1 MFEKLRN
8 LFIGYPLKSAGDSD
22 EEHLLSKSQALAMLS
37 SDALSSIAYGPE
49 QVILV
54 LTTISA
60 AAIWWS
66 LPIGLLV
73 LVLLAS
79 LTISYQQVI
88 HAYPK
93 GGGAYI
99 VSTENL
105 SPSMGLLA
113 GGSLLIDYMLTVA
126 VSVSSGADAITS
138 AFPAFKNFNLEIAI
152 ALVLLLMLMNLRG
165 LRESARSL
173 MVPVYLFIIS
183 TMFLIVYGAFQ
194 IVTGQLPYHATAH
207 VGVVVPGVSIILLL
221 RAFTSGS
228 ASLTGVEAISN
239 AVPFFKKPKENNAA
253 GTLAIMSL
261 ILGIMFAGITFLNY
275 WLGILPNAHVT
286 VLAQI
291 AKEIFGDS
299 LVGNALFYV
308 FQLSTALILAVAAN
322 TGFSAFPMLSFNM
335 ARNKY
340 MPHLF
345 MEKGAR
351 LGYSNGIITLAVG
364 AIALLFIFN
373 GSTERLIPLYT
384 IGVFIPFALSQTGMV
399 VHWKRKIGKDFL
411 RHSLANILG
420 AIICYVIIL
429 ILLIFRL
436 NEIWPFF
443 PIIIALMILFYSI
456 KNHYNN
462 VAMQLRLTE
471 DVTNVHYD
479 GNTVLILVGN
489 LTQASIRAINYA
501 KSIGQTVV
509 AMHVST
515 LETKQKDLEIEKEFK
530 TYFPEVTFVNI
541 ESNYRD
547 IVKPT
552 MLFVNKMNREAQK
565 QNHTMTVIIPKFIP
579 KHSWQNVLHNQ
590 MSLRL
595 RARLRWYEDIIIAT
609 YSYHLKK

>member
-207 VGVVVPGVSIILLL
+207 VGAVVPGVSIILLL

-364 AIALLFIFN
+364 AIVLLFIFN

-399 VHWKRKIGKDFL
+399 VHWKRKISKGFL
-411 RHSLANILG
+411 RHSLANVLG

-595 RARLRWYEDIIIAT
+595 RVRLRWYEDIIIAT

>member
-1 MFEKLRN
+1 MLEKLRN
-8 LFIGYPLKSAGDSD
+8 VFIGNRLESAGETD
-22 EEHLLSKSQALAMLS
+22 EDHLLSKSQALAMLS

-93 GGGAYI
+93 GGGAYM

-105 SPSMGLLA
+105 SPSMGLIA
-113 GGSLLIDYMLTVA
+113 GGSLLVDYMLTVA

-138 AFPAFKNFNLEIAI
+138 AFPAIKEFNLEISI
-152 ALVLLLMLMNLRG
+152 VLVLALMFMNLRG
-165 LRESARSL
+165 LRESAKSL
-173 MVPVYLFIIS
+173 MIPVYLFIVSIL
-183 TMFLIVYGAFQ
+183 FLIAYGAFQ
-194 IVTGQLPYHATAH
+194 ILTGHLAYTATAH
-207 VGVVVPGVSIILLL
+207 IGKVVPGVSIILLL

-239 AVPFFKKPKENNAA
+239 AVPFFKKPKEKNAA

-261 ILGIMFAGITFLNY
+261 IMFAGITFLNY
-275 WLGILPNAHVT
+275 WLGITPSAHVT
-286 VLAQI
+286 ILAQI
-291 AKEIFGDS
+291 AQRIFGDS
-299 LVGNALFYV
+299 TIGNALFYI

-335 ARNKY
+335 AKNKY

-364 AIALLFIFN
+364 AIALLCIFN

-384 IGVFIPFALSQTGMV
+384 IGVFVPFALSQTGMII
-399 VHWKRKIGKDFL
+399 HWKRKFGQGYLK
-411 RHSLANILG
+411 HSVANILG
-420 AIICYVIIL
+420 AIICYLIIL
-429 ILLIFRL
+429 ILLIFRIG
-436 NEIWPFF
+436 EIWPFF
-443 PIIIALMILFYSI
+443 PIIFVLMFLFHSI
-456 KNHYNN
+456 KNHYKN
-462 VAMQLRLTE
+462 VAMQLRLTD
-471 DVTNVHYD
+471 DVKNIHYD

-489 LTQASIRAINYA
+489 MTQASIRAINYA

-515 LETKQKDLEIEKEFK
+515 LETREKDLEVEEEFK
-530 TYFPEVTFVNI
+530 HYFPDVTFVNI

-552 MLFVNKMNREAQK
+552 MMFVQKMNHEAK
-565 QNHTMTVIIPKFIP
+565 KNNHTMTVIIPKFIP
-579 KHSWQNVLHNQ
+579 KHSWQNILHNQ
-590 MSLRL
+590 MSLRI

>member
-99 VSTENL
+99 VSNENL

-207 VGVVVPGVSIILLL
+207 VGAVVPGVSIILLL

-399 VHWKRKIGKDFL
+399 VHWKRKISKGFL

-595 RARLRWYEDIIIAT
+595 RVRLRWYEDIIIAT

>member
-99 VSTENL
+99 VSNENL

-335 ARNKY
+335 AQNKY

-364 AIALLFIFN
+364 AIVLLFIFN

-399 VHWKRKIGKDFL
+399 VHWKRKISKGFL

-595 RARLRWYEDIIIAT
+595 RVRLRWYEDIIIAT

>member
-1 MFEKLRN
+1 MLEKLRN
-8 LFIGYPLKSAGDSD
+8 VFIGNPLESAGETD
-22 EEHLLSKSQALAMLS
+22 EDHLLSKSQALAMLS

-54 LTTISA
+54 LTSISA

-93 GGGAYI
+93 GGGAYM

-105 SPSMGLLA
+105 SPSMGLIA
-113 GGSLLIDYMLTVA
+113 GGSLLVDYMLTVA

-138 AFPAFKNFNLEIAI
+138 AFPAIKHFNLEISI
-152 ALVLLLMLMNLRG
+152 VLVLILMFMNLRG
-165 LRESARSL
+165 LRESAKSL
-173 MVPVYLFIIS
+173 MIPVYLFIVSIL
-183 TMFLIVYGAFQ
+183 FLIAYGAFQ
-194 IVTGQLPYHATAH
+194 ILTGHLAYTATAH
-207 VGVVVPGVSIILLL
+207 VGKVVPGVSLILLL

-239 AVPFFKKPKENNAA
+239 AVPFFKKPKEKNAA

-275 WLGILPNAHVT
+275 WLGILPSEHVT

-291 AKEIFGDS
+291 AQRIFGNS
-299 LVGNALFYV
+299 PIGNTLFYI

-335 ARNKY
+335 AKNKY

-364 AIALLFIFN
+364 AIALLCIFN

-399 VHWKRKIGKDFL
+399 IHWKRQFGQGYLK
-411 RHSLANILG
+411 HSIANILG
-420 AIICYVIIL
+420 AIICYLIIL
-429 ILLIFRL
+429 ILLVFRIG
-436 NEIWPFF
+436 EIWPFF
-443 PIIIALMILFYSI
+443 PIILVLMFLFHSI

-462 VAMQLRLTE
+462 VAMQLRLTD
-471 DVTNVHYD
+471 DVKNIHYD

-515 LETKQKDLEIEKEFK
+515 LETREKDLEVEEEFK
-530 TYFPEVTFVNI
+530 HYFPDVTFVNI

-552 MLFVNKMNREAQK
+552 MMFVQKMNHEAK
-565 QNHTMTVIIPKFIP
+565 KNNHTMTVIIPKFIP
-579 KHSWQNVLHNQ
+579 KHSWQNALHNQ

-595 RARLRWYEDIIIAT
+595 RARLRWNEDIIIAT

>member
-399 VHWKRKIGKDFL
+399 VHWKRKISKGFL
-411 RHSLANILG
+411 RHSLANVLG